1 MREILFRGFNPDES
15 GEQKVFVN
23 GEWVKGYWVYGY
35 YASKKETTYA
45 VEEDYKRY
53 PVKTEHFII
62 VEQMTDWGLPNKFL
76 FYPVIRETVGQYTG
90 LQDKNG
96 KKIFEGDIVHCW
108 YEDYSEIGLDSEF
121 YAVVQFGNPNG
132 DYTWGYQLR
141 KVKGD
146 KINYD
151 ILLWVEMEDAHAYC
165 EAIGNIFE
173 NPELLKGG

>member
-1 MREILFRGFNPDES
+1 MREILFRGFHPDES

-45 VEEDYKRY
+45 IEEDYKRY

-76 FYPVIRETVGQYTG
+76 LYPVIPETVGQYTG

-96 KKIFEGDIVHCW
+96 KKIFEGDIVKRQIG
-108 YEDYSEIGLDSEF
+108 DYSVLTYYYTVDFKFGEFELSETRSRSALF
-121 YAVVQFGNPNG
+121 IAY
-132 DYTWGYQLR
+132 
-141 KVKGD
+141 VKSSE
-146 KINYD
+146 
-151 ILLWVEMEDAHAYC
+151 LC
-165 EAIGNIFE
+165 GNIFE
-173 NPELLKGG
+173 NPELRREAK